1 MADTS
6 TIVHQGD
13 RMRGHFWRRSL
24 SSAPLIASLLVILVL
39 ALFIGLFWAVNEYQS
54 YRESILNIKTN
65 YNSQYR
71 IRVREELGK
80 IIDFIEYKRSQSE
93 MRIENDLRD
102 KVQSAYSI
110 ASHLYSLNKD
120 SLSID
125 EMREMV
131 TEVLRPI
138 RWNNGSGY
146 YFIGRIQQR
155 KIDLFS
161 EDPYWEGKSA
171 EEFIDAEGKFVI
183 NDIIAILEG
192 KGAGIYRYDLL
203 KPAFPDRSFSKI
215 SFVKHFKPFDWFIGA
230 GTYSEDLEKDLQEDV
245 LERVSQIRFGDDGDV
260 IGFRNDGTI
269 IFSSDDRQVGRS
281 IRDLTDIEGF
291 QYGREMLEM
300 GRLPAGEGY
309 VQYVMAAGDAD
320 SAQPHQR
327 LNYLQAYPEWGW
339 IMSAGMFMDEME
351 KAISD
356 ETITYQRIS
365 FRNVYMFI
373 ALFIVAVVL
382 MLSFAYG
389 YSRKIEKG
397 IALFTDFFREAADE
411 KVKIKK
417 DELTFSEFETI
428 GSLAN
433 QMVDDRIEKEMI
445 LRNNELRLDTLLQ
458 LGMMESEN
466 LQDKYDFTLQRVV
479 EITGSDEGYLAL
491 VNQNQTYLT
500 ICSYVRGSCGE
511 TAALLADPSLSCK
524 VAEAGV
530 AGNGVLKNEPVINN
544 FPVTDKPYP
553 YLHAMANHLDIPVHD
568 GDKIVMVG
576 GVCNKDGSYDN
587 ADIRQVSMLLE
598 GLWLHVLKTCS
609 EKELENLERQVI
621 AISQQERN
629 RIGQDL
635 HDGLCSHLTGIEL
648 LGKALQQK
656 LEVNSSK
663 EAVQLGIIR
672 DLIIEGVEKAGQL
685 ARGLYPVH
693 VIEQGLEA
701 AIEELIAEI
710 QSSYRVKCHLLFEPP
725 PAWVDINIQ
734 THIYYILREAAF
746 NAVKHGKPLTIEI
759 SLKRADDRFEIR
771 VHDDGSGFQE
781 SSTKKGMG
789 LHTIKYRAKAV
800 GAELF
805 IDSSSQSGT
814 TLTISVEAGNYV

>member
-1 MADTS
+1 MP
-6 TIVHQGD
+6 D
-13 RMRGHFWRRSL
+13 RQKNSEPGGGYIRRKSL
-24 SSAPLIASLLVILVL
+24 SSAPLIASLLVIMAL
-39 ALFIGLFWAVNEYQS
+39 ALFVGLFWVVNEYQS
-54 YRESILNIKTN
+54 YQETISNIKRN

-71 IRVREELGK
+71 VRVREELGQV
-80 IIDFIEYKRSQSE
+80 IDFIEYKRSQSE
-93 MRIENDLRD
+93 MQIENDLRD
-102 KVQSAYSI
+102 RVQGAYSI
-110 ASHLYSLNKD
+110 ASHMYSLNRD
-120 SLSID
+120 SFSID

-138 RWNNGSGY
+138 RWNNGRGY
-146 YFIGRIQQR
+146 YFIGRIQQK

-161 EDPYWEGKSA
+161 DEPYWEGRGA
-171 EEFIDAEGKFVI
+171 EEFIDEKGRFVI
-183 NDIIAILEG
+183 KDIITILKD

-203 KPAFPDRSFSKI
+203 KPAFPGRSFSKI
-215 SFVKHFKPFDWFIGA
+215 SFVKYFKPFDWFIGA
-230 GTYSEDLEKDLQEDV
+230 GTYSDDLERNLQEDV
-245 LERVSQIRFGDDGDV
+245 LERVSRIRFGNDGDV

-281 IRDLTDIEGF
+281 IRDLSDNDGF
-291 QYGREMLEM
+291 EYGRKMLEL

-309 VQYVMAAGDAD
+309 VQYVMQEKDGDEVHL
-320 SAQPHQR
+320 HQR

-351 KAISD
+351 KAIRD

-373 ALFIVAVVL
+373 AMFIVAAFL
-382 MLSFAYG
+382 MLSFAYV
-389 YSRKIEKG
+389 YSRKIKKG
-397 IALFTDFFREAADE
+397 ISLFTDFFREAADK

-417 DELTFSEFETI
+417 DELTFSEFEII

-433 QMVDDRIEKEMI
+433 QMVDDRIEKETM
-445 LRNNELRLDTLLQ
+445 LRRNELRLDTLLQ
-458 LGMMESEN
+458 LGMMEKEN
-466 LQDKYDFTLQRVV
+466 LQDKYDFTLRRVV
-479 EITGSDEGYLAL
+479 QITGSDEGYLVL
-491 VNQNQTYLT
+491 VNNQQTYVT
-500 ICSYVRGSCGE
+500 ICSYVKGSGDE
-511 TAALLADPSLSCK
+511 GTELLWDTSLSCR
-524 VAEAGV
+524 VEEAGV
-530 AGNGVLKNEPVINN
+530 AGNGVLKGEPVTHNL
-544 FPVTDKPYP
+544 PVADTPYP
-553 YLHAMANHLDIPVHD
+553 YHHSVENHLDVPVHD

-587 ADIRQVSMLLE
+587 GDIRQVSMLLE

-621 AISQQERN
+621 AISEKERN

-635 HDGLCSHLTGIEL
+635 HDGLCSHFTGIEL

-656 LEVNSSK
+656 LEATSSK

-672 DLIIEGVEKAGQL
+672 DLIKEGVEKAGQL

-693 VIEQGLEA
+693 VIEEGLEA
-701 AIEELIAEI
+701 AIEELVAEI
-710 QSSYRVKCHLLFEPP
+710 QSSYLVKCNLLFGSP

-746 NAVKHGKPLTIEI
+746 NAVEHGKPSTIEI
-759 SLKRADDRFEIR
+759 SLNSSDDRFDIR
-771 VHDDGSGFQE
+771 VHDDGIGFQE

-789 LHTIKYRAKAV
+789 LHTMKYRAKAI

-805 IDSSSQSGT
+805 IDSSSASGT
-814 TLTISVEAGNYV
+814 TVTISVEAGNYV